1 MKSYL
6 NLGLSTEEVK
16 KRIKEGKVNKSKN
29 VVYKSH
35 LRIIYESFF
44 SFFNIILY
52 LVGLTF
58 LIIQLNFDNGIKEI
72 PLTKYGFL
80 LVILINGLFSL
91 VVEERSKYLIEKME
105 INEKDKSSKILVIR
119 DNKEVY
125 VKEDEIVIDDI
136 VILKKDEINLLKY
149 TFPLD
154 FIFIEGEITVNE
166 SILTG
171 ESNPI
176 QKEINDT
183 ILSGSSIF
191 SYLNSEYVVL
201 KVKEVGKNT
210 YIKKLEYSVKKKK
223 ANKSKLF
230 KDINKIILF
239 MVIIMIPSFIITLIN
254 ELVANNFTFSI
265 SIISNTSTIIVGM
278 IPIGLVLLASIS
290 LSSSIFKLYK
300 INVMSKELYSIET
313 LARCDTLVLDK
324 TGTITT
330 NKIIMK
336 ESIIINNYLKENNE
350 IYIKL
355 VLDYLNLFND
365 NETSIS
371 VKEYFNNESKK
382 FPRGNFSTLKNE
394 NIPYILNKE
403 EIKEVN
409 YFDSNKKYSSLIL
422 NNGDTYYLGASEKL
436 NIKDEAI
443 LSKINNYSKNG
454 LRVLVF
460 KRNDD
465 VLGIFILQNEL
476 RKGIKEII
484 EYFKNEL
491 KMDIKIITGD
501 NLLTVNALAKE
512 ASIEYNSSISLEN
525 INSNEDNFIDIALN
539 NDIFARAN
547 PHDKERIIDIL
558 ESNNHKCCYIGDGV
572 NDILSLNRAS
582 SSVALASGCKAS
594 KLISDFTLLDDDFI
608 HLKEVIKEGRRSI
621 NNINRS
627 TILFIAKDIYFFFL
641 SLISLI
647 TMKGLIVGIESI
659 YIFNFITIALS
670 GFLLSIE
677 NKNYDRVIDN
687 FVKYSLKKGTLA
699 GVFIALSSALALLIT
714 TLNGSSNGPLLISI
728 LISISGPVIIFNI
741 SYPLS
746 KYNYV
751 VIAINIF
758 FTLLFMFGFPNV
770 FLDPSY
776 LKQGSTVA
784 EQINLIFGCFFNFD
798 FFKQLDFIKDWLTL
812 LMSFVV
818 ATIIYTFLNMTLIK
832 NNGYLFKKR
841 DK

>member
-52 LVGLTF
+52 LVALTF

-154 FIFIEGEITVNE
+154 FILIEGEITVNE

-201 KVKEVGKNT
+201 KVKEVAKNT

-336 ESIIINNYLKENNE
+336 ESIIFDNYLKENNE

-371 VKEYFNNESKK
+371 VKEYFNNELKK

-443 LSKINNYSKNG
+443 LSIINNYSKNG

-465 VLGIFILQNEL
+465 VLGIFNLQNEL

-484 EYFKNEL
+484 EYFKNDL

-558 ESNNHKCCYIGDGV
+558 ESNKHKCCYIGDGV

-582 SSVALASGCKAS
+582 SSVALTSGCKAS

-641 SLISLI
+641 SLISLF

-699 GVFIALSSALALLIT
+699 GVFIALSSALTLLIT

-746 KYNYV
+746 KFNYV
-751 VIAINIF
+751 VITINIF

-776 LKQGSTVA
+776 LKQGSTVG
-784 EQINLIFGCFFNFD
+784 EQINLIFECFFNFD

-818 ATIIYTFLNMTLIK
+818 VTIIYTFLNITLIK
-832 NNGYLFKKR
+832 NKGYLFKKR